1 MQRTR
6 LEPAMVHDGRP
17 VLKIRHTM
25 FEAAL
30 DMGIAQATV
39 SRFARMGY
47 VCPILENYM
56 LKPCAMPGLD
66 NAEKLYLLLASLSI
80 LA

>member
-1 MQRTR
+1 
-6 LEPAMVHDGRP
+6 
-17 VLKIRHTM
+17 
-25 FEAAL
+25 
-30 DMGIAQATV
+30 MGIAQATV

-66 NAEKLYLLLASLSI
+66 NPEKLYLLLMSMSI